1 MGALLDKV
9 IADVSKLPEAE
20 QEAFAAWALAELLS
34 ERRWDEFSRRSQ
46 TLLDQVADEA
56 HEDYLAGRREPLD
69 PETL

>member
-34 ERRWDEFSRRSQ
+34 EHRWDEFSRRSQ
-46 TLLDQVADEA
+46 TLLDQLADEA
-56 HEDYLAGRREPLD
+56 HEDYLAGRAEPLD
-69 PETL
+69 PEKL

>member
-20 QEAFAAWALAELLS
+20 QEAFAAWAMAELES
-34 ERRWDEFSRRSQ
+34 ARRWDGLFTRSQ
-46 TLLDQVADEA
+46 DVLSRLADEA
-56 HEDYLAGRREPLD
+56 HEDYLAGRTKPLD